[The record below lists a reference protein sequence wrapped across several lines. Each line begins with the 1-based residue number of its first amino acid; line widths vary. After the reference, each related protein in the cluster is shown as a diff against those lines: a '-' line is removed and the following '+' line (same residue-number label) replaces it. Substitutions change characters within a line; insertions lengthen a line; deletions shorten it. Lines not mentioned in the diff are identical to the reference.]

1 MTQTT
6 KILNV
11 QPNGQVSL
19 GKARAGEMLQMKT
32 LDDGRILLT
41 PVTVQPKHHATFFTD
56 DAKAKL
62 DGFKTWHKEASA
74 VRETGANEMIG
85 QLLKSEI

>member
-1 MTQTT
+1 MTKTA

-19 GKARAGEMLQMKT
+19 GKSRAGEMLQMET

-41 PVTVQPKHHATFFTD
+41 PVTVQPKHHDIFFTD
-56 DAKAKL
+56 NAKAKL
-62 DGFKTWHKEASA
+62 EGFKTWRKEASG
-74 VRETGANEMIG
+74 VGETAANEMIG
-85 QLLKSEI
+85 QLLKSKT